1 MHICEAECAETQYW
15 LEIIVD
21 AKMLEWNVVKSHY
34 EECSEI
40 LAIFSTSN
48 KKLDQ

>member
-15 LEIIVD
+15 LEVIVD
-21 AKMLEWNVVKSHY
+21 AKLLEWDIVKSLY

-40 LAIFSTSN
+40 LVIFSTSN